1 MTITDQTIT
10 YVAALAK
17 LELGEGEREKAK
29 QDLQQIIGYMDRLN
43 ELDTEG
49 VEPMTHVFSQY
60 NVFRDDEVRNGDD
73 RASLLANA
81 PKQKDGCFIV
91 PVTVE

>member
-1 MTITDQTIT
+1 MEITDKTVI

-17 LELGEGEREKAK
+17 LKLEDGEKEKAR
-29 QDLQQIIGYMDRLN
+29 QDLQQIIGYMDVLN
-43 ELDTEG
+43 DLDTEG
-49 VEPMTHVFSQY
+49 MEPMTHVFLQF
-60 NVFRDDEVRNGDD
+60 NVFRDDEVRNGGD
-73 RASLLANA
+73 RDNLLANA

>member
-1 MTITDQTIT
+1 MEITDKTVI

-17 LELGEGEREKAK
+17 LKLEDGEKEKAR
-29 QDLQQIIGYMDRLN
+29 QDLQQTIGYMDVLN
-43 ELDTEG
+43 DLDTEG
-49 VEPMTHVFSQY
+49 MEPMTHVFPHF
-60 NVFRDDEVRNGDD
+60 NVFRDDEVRNGGD
-73 RASLLANA
+73 RDNLLANA